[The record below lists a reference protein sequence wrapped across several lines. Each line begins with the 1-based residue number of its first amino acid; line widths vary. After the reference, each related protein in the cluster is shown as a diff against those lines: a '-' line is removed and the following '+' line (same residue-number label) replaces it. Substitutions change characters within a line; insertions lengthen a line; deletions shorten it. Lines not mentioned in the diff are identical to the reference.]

1 MDPVFAVSLAGTIE
15 KIGAYAGFAAIPG
28 LAVLALLYFSQARE
42 VRRLREWAGR
52 APERAQ
58 ELQGRVAEPAA
69 GAAQGRRA
77 GGQPISAR
85 PGTAAARAGGS
96 GPPAAAPAQPP
107 RPAPAATGAQAA
119 QPVSP
124 RAAAG
129 SPPPAAGADEPPPAG
144 GSNAVVTP
152 APAGVAAAGAA
163 RVEPDAGA
171 VRDGAENDHRPEG
184 PPAPGVPTPAAG
196 GGATQTGAPVA
207 TPLRTARPT
216 ATLPRRQ
223 PDGGTYA
230 ARRLP
235 SQPPEPPGSTGRRRA
250 VAVAA
255 AVALAAAI
263 ALAVVVITGTGGG
276 GHSAGAAHAG
286 PARGVSPAGPVV
298 RSRTTVAV
306 LNGTTVPGL
315 ASKVATEL
323 ERGGFR
329 RGSVTNAADQ
339 QRPSTTVDYAPG
351 FQRAAREVGTML
363 RVPHVAPIDAGTQ
376 AIAGPQAG
384 VVVTVGTDRT
394 R

>member
-1 MDPVFAVSLAGTIE
+1 MDPVFAVSIAGTIE

-58 ELQGRVAEPAA
+58 ELQGRVAEPPARAA
-69 GAAQGRRA
+69 PGRRI

-96 GPPAAAPAQPP
+96 GPPAAAPGQSP
-107 RPAPAATGAQAA
+107 RPAPAASGAEAA

-124 RAAAG
+124 RTVAG
-129 SPPPAAGADEPPPAG
+129 SRPPGAGADEPPPAG
-144 GSNAVVTP
+144 GPNAVATP
-152 APAGVAAAGAA
+152 APTGAAAGGAA
-163 RVEPDAGA
+163 RIEPDTGG
-171 VRDGAENDHRPEG
+171 VRDGADNDHRPEG
-184 PPAPGVPTPAAG
+184 PPAPGVRTPA

-235 SQPPEPPGSTGRRRA
+235 AQPPEASGRRRA

-255 AVALAAAI
+255 AVALVAAI

-276 GHSAGAAHAG
+276 GRSAGAAHAG
-286 PARGVSPAGPVV
+286 PARGATPAGPVV

-315 ASKVATEL
+315 ASKVAIEL